1 MTPSAPIHS
10 QSGCSDPL
18 DLHAMP
24 VEQARRDILQAV
36 TPIDCPRK
44 VALRSAL
51 GGVLA
56 EDVLSGIDVPSTDN
70 SAMDGFAVTAHDL
83 PDNGTQT
90 LRVIGTARAG
100 VPFTGTLNAGEAV
113 RIMTGAVIPD
123 GCEAVVMQEQAECEG
138 EQLRIGSGHRRGQNI
153 RRAGEDLAK
162 GQVALARGHRMQPAD
177 LGLLASL
184 GSVEVRIQRPLRVA
198 FFSTGDELRSVGE
211 PLQSGQIYDSNRY
224 TLFGMLSRLG
234 VEILDMGVVADQP
247 AAIRAAFLQ
256 AAAHADAVITSG
268 GVSVGEADYVKQ
280 VLDDVGAIDFW
291 KIAMKPGRPLAFG
304 RIGTSAFFGLPGNP
318 VAVMVTFYQFVLPA
332 LRHMSGETPVAQ
344 PQFRIACETALK
356 KRAGRTEFQRGI
368 LERDAH
374 GQWRVRKTGAQGS
387 GVLSSM
393 SSANCFIVLPP
404 ESTAVNPGDL
414 VLVEPFYALV

>member
-83 PDNGTQT
+83 PDSGTQT

>member
-1 MTPSAPIHS
+1 MTTPASITVQP
-10 QSGCSDPL
+10 GCSDPL
-18 DLHAMP
+18 DRQALP
-24 VEQARRDILQAV
+24 VERARRDILQAV

-56 EDVLSGIDVPSTDN
+56 QDVLSTIDVPSSDN
-70 SAMDGFAVTAHDL
+70 SAMDGFAVTAQDL
-83 PDNGTQT
+83 PDDGTTT
-90 LRVIGTARAG
+90 LRVIGTSLAG
-100 VPFTGTLNAGEAV
+100 TPFTGIVNPGEAV

-123 GCEAVVMQEQAECEG
+123 GCNAVIMQEQTECEG
-138 EQLRIGSGHRRGQNI
+138 DQLRIGTGHRAGQNI
-153 RRAGEDLAK
+153 RRAGEDLTK

-184 GSVEVRIQRPLRVA
+184 GIAEVHIQRPLRVA

-211 PLQSGQIYDSNRY
+211 PLQSGQVYDSNRY

-234 VEILDMGVVADQP
+234 ADVIDMGVVPDQP
-247 AAIRAAFLQ
+247 AAIREAFVR
-256 AAAHADAVITSG
+256 AAAAADAVITSG
-268 GVSVGEADYVKQ
+268 GVSVGEADFVKQ
-280 VLDDVGAIDFW
+280 VLDEVGEIGFW

-304 RIGTSAFFGLPGNP
+304 HIGGTAFFGLPGNP
-318 VAVMVTFYQFVLPA
+318 VAVMVTFYQFVQPA
-332 LRHMSGETPVAQ
+332 LRSMSGELQVTQ
-344 PQFRIACETALK
+344 PRFRVPCESALK
-356 KRAGRTEFQRGI
+356 KRGGRTEFQRGI
-368 LERDAH
+368 LEPDAQ

-404 ESTAVNPGDL
+404 DSAQVAPGDP
-414 VLVEPFYALV
+414 VLVEPFFGLV